1 MLLSDL
7 NWAKVRTLDGKV
19 LGQVHEVHCD
29 GGEIVALMCGPMSFI
44 ERLTARTRGRRIPWE
59 WVKKIERGQVT
70 VATEPPRGKSPR
82 KASGSRTPQRTRR
95 PSARPSKR

>member
-7 NWAKVRTLDGKV
+7 NWAKVCTLDGDI
-19 LGQVHEVHCD
+19 LGRVHEVHCD
-29 GGEIVALMCGPMSFI
+29 GGQIVALMCGPMSFI
-44 ERLTARTRGRRIPWE
+44 ERLTSQTKGRRIPWE
-59 WVKKIERGQVT
+59 CVKNVERGMVT
-70 VATEPPRGKSPR
+70 VVTDPPQRRPPK